1 MIEFIINMTW
11 FVLYMAGL
19 VLNMTD
25 FDILFNHLGPSQS
38 GLLVMT
44 DWLPDY
50 LTDWLNYW
58 PTDWL
63 ADVKGMALWQFGLSL
78 GKKNIGS
85 VIIYEKVHAVSPRV
99 LSLI

>member
-11 FVLYMAGL
+11 FVLYMTGL

-25 FDILFNHLGPSQS
+25 LDILFNHLGPSQS

-50 LTDWLNYW
+50 LTDWLTDW
-58 PTDWL
+58 IIDLLTDWL
-63 ADVKGMALWQFGLSL
+63 MLKGWPYDSLDCLS
-78 GKKNIGS
+78 
-85 VIIYEKVHAVSPRV
+85 V
-99 LSLI
+99 